1 MAGTKKE
8 ETVKEEKVT
17 EVKQPRVKKNS
28 TAIDSRCPG
37 CGSKLTFD
45 PKKGKWTCKYC
56 NSEYTIEE
64 LETKYKSAASKE
76 KNKHDDLEEDEGNYF
91 EYNCPDC
98 GAIIVADEQTS
109 ATFCVYCGNTAILKN
124 KLAGKF
130 HPTYIIPF
138 KTDVEEAKKAFKNI
152 SKGRM
157 FVPKDFNNEENIEK
171 IRGIYIPFW
180 LYNIMYTGDI
190 TARGDEVTTW
200 TSGRTHYTRTD
211 TYEMQRKANMTFEK
225 VPVDG
230 SSRFDNDLMNSIEP
244 FNYEGLVDYNHAY
257 LSGFLAEKY
266 DIDEQDSYDDAQ
278 KRVINS
284 GEREILSTCHHGFPR
299 IIHNEHNNIVRDFYY
314 VLLPVYMVN
323 VKYMD
328 KYYTFAMNG
337 QTGKFVGNIPLNKA
351 KVVFVSILTFLIS
364 FGLIELIIYLCYIWG
379 GNK

>member
-1 MAGTKKE
+1 MARTKNKAE
-8 ETVKEEKVT
+8 AEEKVV
-17 EVKQPRVKKNS
+17 EKKPKVKKNT

-37 CGSKLTFD
+37 CGSKLTFS
-45 PKKGKWTCKYC
+45 PKKNKWVCKYC

-76 KNKHDDLEEDEGNYF
+76 KNRHEDLEEDEGNYF

-130 HPTYIIPF
+130 HPSYIIPF
-138 KTDVEEAKKAFKNI
+138 KTEVDEAKNAFKNI
-152 SKGRM
+152 TRGRM
-157 FVPKDFNNEENIEK
+157 FAPKHFNDEENIEK

-180 LYNIMYTGDI
+180 LYNINYTASI
-190 TARGDEVTTW
+190 EARGDDVTHW
-200 TSGRTHYTRTD
+200 TVGRTHYTKTD
-211 TYEMQRKANMTFEK
+211 TYEMHRKATMTFEK

-230 SSRFDNDLMNSIEP
+230 STRFDNDLMNSIEP
-244 FNYEGLVDYNHAY
+244 FDYKDLVDYNHAY

-266 DIDEQDSYDDAQ
+266 DVDEQDSYDDA
-278 KRVINS
+278 KRRIENS
-284 GEREILSTCHHGFPR
+284 GEREILATCHHGAPR
-299 IIHNEHNNIVRDFYY
+299 VISKDVNNVVQKYYY

-323 VKYMD
+323 VKYEG

-337 QTGKFVGNIPLNKA
+337 QTGKFVGNIPLNKK
-351 KVVFVSILTFLIS
+351 KVVLVTILSFLIC
-364 FGLIELIIYLCYIWG
+364 FGIAELVLLALYYFG
-379 GNK
+379 GIA